1 MGDMSKLI
9 ANNNELNEV
18 CKNMDEEV
26 TYLKFREKKLMYL
39 IHLLQN
45 KGYPV

>member
-1 MGDMSKLI
+1 MEDMSKLI
-9 ANNNELNEV
+9 ENNNELNEV

-39 IHLLQN
+39 VHLL
-45 KGYPV
+45 